1 MNYDI
6 LYKNKT
12 AMEMIAV
19 CGIIDYVKNKKIL
32 ILGFGREG
40 KSTYNY
46 LRKHLPEKLLTIGD
60 KNKPEIDDANVN
72 VIFGEDYLSCLG
84 DFDIVFKSPG
94 IAFLEDDMYPETT
107 EITCQTDMFLRFCKP
122 VVVGITGSKGKTTTS
137 TLIYEM
143 LKAGGVS
150 TCLIGNIGVP
160 VFEKADEGGDLVA
173 VIEMSSHQLEFTT
186 ASPHVAV
193 IVNIY
198 EEHLDHYK
206 TGFKG
211 YVGAKLN
218 IARHQSEGDYLIHN
232 PEQNLEGI
240 VDWSEVIKGQGVPV
254 TFTAAAE
261 DDFVNELW
269 KSTEHLK
276 GEHNRQ
282 DIAYALAAARI
293 FGVSDDAVRYAVA
306 GFGGIEHRMEYMGVI
321 NGVSYYND
329 SIATIPTAVMGA
341 VKAIGNVD
349 THIFGGLDRGIDYKD
364 FIDFLNDNGVNNLI
378 GLPETGHMIIE
389 ELKKRGCNKTMICAR
404 DMEDAVQQADKLTEK
419 GKSCLFSPAAASYNY
434 YKNFEEKGKHF
445 KKLVLDLTK

>member
-1 MNYDI
+1 MSR
-6 LYKNKT
+6 
-12 AMEMIAV
+12 
-19 CGIIDYVKNKKIL
+19 IIEYIKNKKIL

-46 LRKHLPEKLLTIGD
+46 IRKHLPEKELFIGD
-60 KNKPEIDDANVN
+60 RNEPQIEDEKVS
-72 VIFGEDYLSCLG
+72 VIYGENYLDCLG

-107 EITCQTDMFLRFCKP
+107 EITCQTDMFLRFCDP

-143 LKAGGVS
+143 LKAGGVN

-160 VFEKADEGGDLVA
+160 VFEKADESSDLVA

-193 IVNIY
+193 LVNIY
-198 EEHLDHYK
+198 QEHLDHYK
-206 TGFKG
+206 TGFEG

-218 IARHQSEGDYLIHN
+218 IALHQKKGDVLIYN

-240 VDWSEVIKGQGVPV
+240 VDWEKVIKGTPCPV
-254 TFTAAAE
+254 TFTSAA
-261 DDFVNELW
+261 DDEFVNELW

-282 DIAYALAAARI
+282 DIAYALAAARV
-293 FGVSDDAVRYAVA
+293 FGVSDEAARLAIA
-306 GFGGIEHRMEYMGVI
+306 GFGGIEHRMEFVGVI
-321 NGVSYYND
+321 NDVTYYND

-349 THIFGGLDRGIDYKD
+349 THIFGGLDRGIDYTD
-364 FIDFLNDNGVNNLI
+364 FIEFLKVNDVNNLI
-378 GLPETGHMIIE
+378 GLPETGHIIID
-389 ELKKRGCNKTMICAR
+389 ELKKQGCTKNMICAEN
-404 DMEDAVQQADKLTEK
+404 MAHAVKMADECTEK
-419 GKSCLFSPAAASYNY
+419 GKACLFSPAAASYNY

-445 KKLVLDLTK
+445 KNLVQQLTK

>member
-1 MNYDI
+1 M
-6 LYKNKT
+6 T

-19 CGIIDYVKNKKIL
+19 CGIIDYVKDKKIL

-46 LRKHLPEKLLTIGD
+46 LRKHLPEKPLTIGD
-60 KNKPEIDDANVN
+60 RNKPEIEDENIN
-72 VIFGEDYLSCLG
+72 IIFGENYLDCLG

-107 EITCQTDMFLRFCKP
+107 EITCQTDMFLRFAKP
-122 VVVGITGSKGKTTTS
+122 TVVGITGSKGKTTTS

-143 LKAGGVS
+143 LKAGGVN

-160 VFEKADEGGDLVA
+160 VFEKADEGDDLVA

-206 TGFKG
+206 TGFEG

-218 IARHQSEGDYLIHN
+218 IALYQDENDYLIYN

-240 VDWSEVIKGQGVPV
+240 VDWSKVLKGQGVPV
-254 TFTAAAE
+254 TFTGASE
-261 DDFVNELW
+261 DAFVNELW
-269 KSTEHLK
+269 NSTEHLK

-293 FGVSDDAVRYAVA
+293 FGVSDDAVKHAVEN
-306 GFGGIEHRMEYMGVI
+306 FGGIEHRMEYMGVI

-349 THIFGGLDRGIDYKD
+349 THIFGGLDRGIDYKA
-364 FIDFLNDNGVNNLI
+364 FIDFLENNGVNNLI
-378 GLPETGHMIIE
+378 GLPETGHTIID
-389 ELKKRGCNKTMICAR
+389 ELKKRGCNKNMICAK
-404 DMEDAVQQADKLTEK
+404 DMANAVEQADKFTEK

>member
-1 MNYDI
+1 M
-6 LYKNKT
+6 
-12 AMEMIAV
+12 MSR
-19 CGIIDYVKNKKIL
+19 IIEYIKDKKIL

-46 LRKHLPEKLLTIGD
+46 IRKHLPEKVLSIGD
-60 KNKPEIDDANVN
+60 KNKPEIDDSNVN
-72 VIFGEDYLSCLG
+72 IIYGDDYLKCLG

-107 EITCQTDMFLRFCKP
+107 EITCQTDMFLRFCEP
-122 VVVGITGSKGKTTTS
+122 TVVGITGSKGKTTTS

-143 LKAGGVS
+143 LKAGGVN

-160 VFEKADEGGDLVA
+160 VFEKADESKDLVA

-186 ASPHVAV
+186 SSPHVAV

-218 IARHQSEGDYLIHN
+218 IALHQQKDDVLIYN
-232 PEQNLEGI
+232 PEQNLEG
-240 VDWSEVIKGQGVPV
+240 VVNWDEVVKGISAPV
-254 TFTAAAE
+254 TFTDAKNDA
-261 DDFVNELW
+261 FVNELW
-269 KSTEHLK
+269 NSTEHLK

-282 DIAYALAAARI
+282 DIAYALAAARV
-293 FGVSDDAVRYAVA
+293 FGVSDEAVKLAIQN
-306 GFGGIEHRMEYMGVI
+306 FGGIEHRMEYVGVV
-321 NGVSYYND
+321 NGVTYYND

-349 THIFGGLDRGIDYKD
+349 THIFGGLDRGIDYTD
-364 FIDFLNDNGVNNLI
+364 FIEFLKSNNVNNLI
-378 GLPETGHMIIE
+378 GLPETGHTIIE
-389 ELKKRGCNKTMICAR
+389 ELKKQGCTKNMLCAK
-404 DMEDAVQQADKLTEK
+404 DMADAVKSADEFTEK

-434 YKNFEEKGKHF
+434 YKNFEEKGKHY
-445 KKLVLDLTK
+445 KSLIAELTK

>member
-1 MNYDI
+1 M
-6 LYKNKT
+6 
-12 AMEMIAV
+12 MSR
-19 CGIIDYVKNKKIL
+19 IIEYIKDKKIL

-46 LRKHLPEKLLTIGD
+46 IRKHLPEKVLSIGD
-60 KNKPEIDDANVN
+60 KNKPEIDDSNVN
-72 VIFGEDYLSCLG
+72 IIYGDDYLKCLG

-94 IAFLEDDMYPETT
+94 IAFLQDNMYPETT
-107 EITCQTDMFLRFCKP
+107 EITCQTDMFLRFCEP
-122 VVVGITGSKGKTTTS
+122 TVVGITGSKGKTTTS

-143 LKAGGVS
+143 LKAGGVN

-160 VFEKADEGGDLVA
+160 VFEKADEGKDLVA

-218 IARHQSEGDYLIHN
+218 IALHQQKDDVLIYN
-232 PEQNLEGI
+232 PEQNLEGV
-240 VDWSEVIKGQGVPV
+240 VDWDKVVKGISAPV
-254 TFTAAAE
+254 TFTDAKN
-261 DDFVNELW
+261 DVFVNELW
-269 KSTEHLK
+269 NSTEHLK

-282 DIAYALAAARI
+282 DIAYALAAARV
-293 FGVSDDAVRYAVA
+293 FGVSDEAAKLA
-306 GFGGIEHRMEYMGVI
+306 IQNFGGIEHRMEYVGVV
-321 NGVSYYND
+321 NGVTYYND

-349 THIFGGLDRGIDYKD
+349 THIFGGLDRGIDYTD
-364 FIDFLNDNGVNNLI
+364 FIAFLKSNSVNNLI
-378 GLPETGHMIIE
+378 GLPETGHTIIE
-389 ELKKRGCNKTMICAR
+389 KLKKQGCTKNMICAK
-404 DMEDAVQQADKLTEK
+404 DMADAVKSADECTQK

-434 YKNFEEKGKHF
+434 YKNFEEKGKHY
-445 KKLVLDLTK
+445 KSLIAELTK

>member
-1 MNYDI
+1 MSR
-6 LYKNKT
+6 
-12 AMEMIAV
+12 
-19 CGIIDYVKNKKIL
+19 IIEYVKDKKIL

-46 LRKHLPEKLLTIGD
+46 IRKHLPEKELFVGD
-60 KNKPEIDDANVN
+60 RNEPQIEDENVK
-72 VIFGEDYLSCLG
+72 VIFGENYLDCLG

-107 EITCQTDMFLRFCKP
+107 EITCQTDMFLRFCDP

-143 LKAGGVS
+143 LKAGGVN

-160 VFEKADEGGDLVA
+160 VFEKADEGNDLVA
-173 VIEMSSHQLEFTT
+173 VIEMSSHQLEFTK

-193 IVNIY
+193 LVNIY
-198 EEHLDHYK
+198 QEHLDHYK
-206 TGFKG
+206 TGYEG

-218 IARHQSEGDYLIHN
+218 IALHQEKDDVLIYN
-232 PEQNLEGI
+232 PEQDLTGV
-240 VDWSEVIKGQGVPV
+240 VDWEKVVKGTPKPV

-261 DDFVNELW
+261 DEFVNELW

-282 DIAYALAAARI
+282 DIAYALAAARV
-293 FGVSDDAVRYAVA
+293 FGVSDDAARLAIS
-306 GFGGIEHRMEYMGVI
+306 GFGGIEHRMEYVGVI
-321 NGVSYYND
+321 NDVTYYND

-349 THIFGGLDRGIDYKD
+349 THIFGGLDRGIDYTD
-364 FIDFLNDNGVNNLI
+364 FIAFLKDNNVKNLI
-378 GLPETGHMIIE
+378 GLPETGHIIID
-389 ELKKRGCNKTMICAR
+389 ELKKQGCTKNMICAK
-404 DMEDAVQQADKLTEK
+404 DMADAVDNADKFTEK

-445 KKLVLDLTK
+445 KKLVQQLTK

>member
-1 MNYDI
+1 MSR
-6 LYKNKT
+6 
-12 AMEMIAV
+12 
-19 CGIIDYVKNKKIL
+19 IIEYIKDKKIL
-32 ILGFGREG
+32 VLGFGREG

-46 LRKHLPEKLLTIGD
+46 IRKHLPEKKITIGD
-60 KNKPEIDDANVN
+60 KNKPEISDENVE
-72 VIFGEDYLSCLG
+72 VIFGEDYLRSLG
-84 DFDIVFKSPG
+84 DFDLVFKSPG

-107 EITCQTDMFLRFCKP
+107 EITCQTDMFLRFCEP
-122 VVVGITGSKGKTTTS
+122 TVVGITGSKGKTTTS

-143 LKAGGVS
+143 LKAGGVN

-160 VFEKADEGGDLVA
+160 VFEKADEGDDLVA

-218 IARHQSEGDYLIHN
+218 IALHQEKEDFLIYN
-232 PEQNLEGI
+232 PEQNLDGI
-240 VDWSEVIKGQGVPV
+240 VDWNKTIKGVAVPV
-254 TFTAAAE
+254 TFTAAAN
-261 DDFVNELW
+261 DVFVNELW

-282 DIAYALAAARI
+282 DIAYALAAARV
-293 FGVSDDAVRYAVA
+293 FGVSDDAVRHAVEN
-306 GFGGIEHRMEYMGVI
+306 FGGIEHRMEYVGVI
-321 NGVSYYND
+321 NGVTYYND

-349 THIFGGLDRGIDYKD
+349 THIFGGLDRGIDYRD
-364 FIDFLNDNGVNNLI
+364 FIEFLGDNEVKNLI
-378 GLPETGHMIIE
+378 GLPETGHDIIK
-389 ELKKRGCNKTMICAR
+389 ELKKRGCEKNMICAE
-404 DMEDAVQQADKLTEK
+404 DMAHAVKAADECTEK

-434 YKNFEEKGKHF
+434 YRNFEEKGKHF
-445 KKLVLDLTK
+445 KNLVLDLTK

>member
-1 MNYDI
+1 M
-6 LYKNKT
+6 
-12 AMEMIAV
+12 MSR
-19 CGIIDYVKNKKIL
+19 IIEYIKDKKIL

-46 LRKHLPEKLLTIGD
+46 IRKHLPEKVLSIGD
-60 KNKPEIDDANVN
+60 KNKPEIDDSNVN
-72 VIFGEDYLSCLG
+72 IIYGDDYLKCLG

-94 IAFLEDDMYPETT
+94 IAFLQDNMYPETT
-107 EITCQTDMFLRFCKP
+107 EITCQTDMFLRFCEP
-122 VVVGITGSKGKTTTS
+122 TVVGITGSKGKTTTS

-143 LKAGGVS
+143 LKAGGVN

-160 VFEKADEGGDLVA
+160 VFEKADEGKDLVA

-206 TGFKG
+206 TGFNG

-218 IARHQSEGDYLIHN
+218 IALHQQKDDVLIYN
-232 PEQNLEGI
+232 PEQNLEG
-240 VDWSEVIKGQGVPV
+240 VVAWDKVVKGISAPV
-254 TFTAAAE
+254 TFTDAKN
-261 DDFVNELW
+261 DVFVNELW
-269 KSTEHLK
+269 NSTEHLK

-282 DIAYALAAARI
+282 DIAYALAAARV
-293 FGVSDDAVRYAVA
+293 FGVSDEAAKLA
-306 GFGGIEHRMEYMGVI
+306 IKNFGGIEHRMEYVGVF
-321 NGVSYYND
+321 NGVTYYND

-349 THIFGGLDRGIDYKD
+349 THIFGGLDRGIDYTD
-364 FIDFLNDNGVNNLI
+364 FIAFLKSNSVNNLI
-378 GLPETGHMIIE
+378 GLPETGHKIIE
-389 ELKKRGCNKTMICAR
+389 ELKKQGCNKNMICAK
-404 DMEDAVQQADKLTEK
+404 DMADAVKSADECTQK

-434 YKNFEEKGKHF
+434 YKNFEEKGKHY
-445 KKLVLDLTK
+445 KSLIAELTK

>member
-1 MNYDI
+1 MSR
-6 LYKNKT
+6 
-12 AMEMIAV
+12 
-19 CGIIDYVKNKKIL
+19 IIEYVKDKKIL

-46 LRKHLPEKLLTIGD
+46 IRKHLPEKELFVGD
-60 KNKPEIDDANVN
+60 RNEPQIEDENVK
-72 VIFGEDYLSCLG
+72 VIFGENYLDCLG

-107 EITCQTDMFLRFCKP
+107 EITCQTDMFLRFCDP

-137 TLIYEM
+137 TLIYDM
-143 LKAGGVS
+143 LKAGGVN

-160 VFEKADEGGDLVA
+160 VFEKADEGNDLVA
-173 VIEMSSHQLEFTT
+173 VIEMSSHQLEFTK

-193 IVNIY
+193 LVNIY
-198 EEHLDHYK
+198 QEHLDHYK
-206 TGFKG
+206 TGYEG

-218 IARHQSEGDYLIHN
+218 IALHQKKDDVLIYN
-232 PEQNLEGI
+232 PEQDLTGV
-240 VDWSEVIKGQGVPV
+240 VDWEKVIKGTPKPV

-261 DDFVNELW
+261 DEFINELW

-282 DIAYALAAARI
+282 DIAYALAAARV
-293 FGVSDDAVRYAVA
+293 FGVSDDAARLAIS
-306 GFGGIEHRMEYMGVI
+306 GFGGIEHRMEYVGII
-321 NGVSYYND
+321 NEVTYYND

-349 THIFGGLDRGIDYKD
+349 THIFGGLDRGIDYTD
-364 FIDFLNDNGVNNLI
+364 FIAFLKDNNVKNLI
-378 GLPETGHMIIE
+378 GLPETGHIIID
-389 ELKKRGCNKTMICAR
+389 ELKKQGCTKNMICAK
-404 DMEDAVQQADKLTEK
+404 DMADAVENADKFTEK

-445 KKLVLDLTK
+445 KKLVQQLTK